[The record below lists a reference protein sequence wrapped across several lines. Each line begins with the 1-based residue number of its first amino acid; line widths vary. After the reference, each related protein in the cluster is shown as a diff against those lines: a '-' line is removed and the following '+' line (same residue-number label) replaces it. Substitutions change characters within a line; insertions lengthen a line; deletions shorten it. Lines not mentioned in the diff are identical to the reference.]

1 MLNDELNI
9 PEDKI
14 CLNCEWGI
22 ENGARDK
29 YWCICPE
36 QIRSNKEPYDS
47 CEHFLILK
55 NIRYY
60 YEAKDILDR
69 YRGDTYALKQILN
82 SMERIDTFY
91 KEREQAEKECS
102 SYGYTE
108 TREEQ
113 IYDKQR

>member
-1 MLNDELNI
+1 MLDNELNI

-108 TREEQ
+108 TREE
-113 IYDKQR
+113 

>member
-1 MLNDELNI
+1 MLDNELNT

-29 YWCICPE
+29 YWCSCPK
-36 QIRSNKEPYDS
+36 QKRGDVDPCDS

-91 KEREQAEKECS
+91 KEREQAKKECD
-102 SYGYTE
+102 SYCDTE
-108 TREEQ
+108 ARKE
-113 IYDKQR
+113 

>member
-9 PEDKI
+9 PESEI

-29 YWCICPE
+29 YWCSCPK
-36 QIRSNKEPYDS
+36 QKRGDVDACDS

-69 YRGDTYALKQILN
+69 YRGDPYALKQILN
-82 SMERIDTFY
+82 SMERINTFY
-91 KEREQAEKECS
+91 KEREQAEEECA

-108 TREEQ
+108 ATERG
-113 IYDKQR
+113 K

>member
-1 MLNDELNI
+1 MLENELKT
-9 PEDKI
+9 PENQVCMD
-14 CLNCEWGI
+14 CEWGI

-29 YWCICPE
+29 YWCSCPK
-36 QIRSNKEPYDS
+36 QKRGNVDPCDS

-69 YRGDTYALKQILN
+69 YRSDPYALKQILN

-91 KEREQAEKECS
+91 KEREQAKKECD
-102 SYGYTE
+102 SYCDTE
-108 TREEQ
+108 ARKE
-113 IYDKQR
+113 

>member
-1 MLNDELNI
+1 MLDNELNT

-14 CLNCEWGI
+14 CLDCEWGI

-29 YWCICPE
+29 YWCSCPK
-36 QIRSNKEPYDS
+36 QKRGNVDPCDS

-69 YRGDTYALKQILN
+69 YRGDPYALKQILN

-91 KEREQAEKECS
+91 KEREQAKKECD
-102 SYGYTE
+102 SYCDTE
-108 TREEQ
+108 ARKE
-113 IYDKQR
+113 

>member
-1 MLNDELNI
+1 MLDNELNT

-14 CLNCEWGI
+14 CLDCEWGI

-29 YWCICPE
+29 YWCSCPK
-36 QIRSNKEPYDS
+36 QKRGAVDPCDS

-69 YRGDTYALKQILN
+69 YRSDPYALKQILN

-91 KEREQAEKECS
+91 KEREQAKKECD
-102 SYGYTE
+102 SYCDTE
-108 TREEQ
+108 ARKE
-113 IYDKQR
+113 

>member
-1 MLNDELNI
+1 MLDNELNI

-14 CLNCEWGI
+14 CGYWEWGI

-29 YWCICPE
+29 YWCTCP
-36 QIRSNKEPYDS
+36 QRKRGDVDPCDS
-47 CEHFLILK
+47 CEHFLFLK

-69 YRGDTYALKQILN
+69 YRCDPYALKQILN
-82 SMERIDTFY
+82 SMERIDIFY
-91 KEREQAEKECS
+91 KEREQVQEECA

-108 TREEQ
+108 ARKE
-113 IYDKQR
+113 

>member
-1 MLNDELNI
+1 MLDNELNT

-29 YWCICPE
+29 YWCSYPKQKRGDVDPC
-36 QIRSNKEPYDS
+36 DS

-69 YRGDTYALKQILN
+69 YRGDPYALKQILN
-82 SMERIDTFY
+82 SMERIDIFY
-91 KEREQAEKECS
+91 KEREQVQEECA

-108 TREEQ
+108 TRGCR
-113 IYDKQR
+113 K

>member
-1 MLNDELNI
+1 MLDNELNT

-14 CLNCEWGI
+14 CLDCGWGI

-29 YWCICPE
+29 YWCSCPK
-36 QIRSNKEPYDS
+36 QKRGDVDACDS

-69 YRGDTYALKQILN
+69 YRSDPYALKQILN

-91 KEREQAEKECS
+91 KEREQAKKECD
-102 SYGYTE
+102 SYCDTE
-108 TREEQ
+108 ARKE
-113 IYDKQR
+113 

>member
-9 PEDKI
+9 PESEI

-29 YWCICPE
+29 YWCSCPK
-36 QIRSNKEPYDS
+36 QKRGDADAFDS

-69 YRGDTYALKQILN
+69 YRGDSYALKQILN

-91 KEREQAEKECS
+91 KAMEQAEEECA

-108 TREEQ
+108 TRKE
-113 IYDKQR
+113 

>member
-1 MLNDELNI
+1 MLDNELNT

-14 CLNCEWGI
+14 CLDCEWGI

-29 YWCICPE
+29 YWCSCPK
-36 QIRSNKEPYDS
+36 QKRGNVDPCDS

-69 YRGDTYALKQILN
+69 YRSDPYALKQILN

-91 KEREQAEKECS
+91 KEREQAKKECD
-102 SYGYTE
+102 SYCDTE
-108 TREEQ
+108 ARKE
-113 IYDKQR
+113 